1 MCFVL
6 WISLSLIA
14 IKPLL
19 AIVVS
24 ASGGCV
30 VAVVVGGGGVLGNG
44 ICIGIGW
51 GGGGGIGGADVWMGE
66 MVLIAQWMPLGATNG
81 RHSIVAHLKYLILLF
96 AIVITVLFVVQH
108 KYFTCYKFLTHLTF
122 FMEFLI
128 SIFAHCIYFVDLFAA
143 ALKKC
148 TIIIERQR

>member
-6 WISLSLIA
+6 GISLSLIA

-108 KYFTCYKFLTHLTF
+108 KYFTCYKFLAHLYF
-122 FMEFLI
+122 FFG
-128 SIFAHCIYFVDLFAA
+128 IFNFDFCTLYLFRRFFCCCF
-143 ALKKC
+143 KKMHNYY
-148 TIIIERQR
+148 